1 MVPRAG
7 RIGASIV
14 WLAALAGSAS
24 SQEQTAAIAG
34 VVKDPGGGLVP
45 GASLT
50 AASGGG
56 FSVRAVSDALGRYRF
71 PSLPPGEYALTA
83 ALAGFAPARVERI
96 ELRLGQE
103 LSIPIAFEAGAASD
117 SIRVTDESPLLAVT
131 QSARATSLRAE
142 EIEKLPN
149 GREFT
154 DVVDQ
159 LAGAV
164 IEPKTGSWRQIEIDG
179 SSVAEN
185 RFVVDGA
192 ETTDLI
198 HGTSRQLEGR
208 SLPTDF
214 LEEVQVKSSGYTAE
228 YGGSTGGVVNA
239 ITRSGSNAW
248 HGDAVLYW
256 EQDELDAEPRPTLQL
271 DPVDPSVAEY
281 VSYPED
287 DYHGL
292 EPGFTLGG
300 PIVRDRLWFF
310 AGYMP
315 AFEPVSRTAP
325 FADGV
330 TRTLREYRKSHQA
343 VASLSGQLGARWRFR
358 VATSLGRT
366 RREGTLQRQD
376 GTSPPGA
383 DYDDVLEQ
391 PSWSASAT
399 VDWLPG
405 PSVLTSLRASYWAR
419 DWYTENV
426 YEGDQLRWVTSSIG
440 VPGVPPEYQQPRGYA
455 NVPSNFGWDREQQ
468 GRLALQW
475 DGTVFFSRA
484 GRHQLRVGLQLERR
498 TLDILGGN
506 TGNVHDLF
514 WGQSFAGQRGEF
526 GYYRVLSNPVLPNRG
541 SVTAGDAG
549 TTSLGLFVQDAW
561 SFGDRLTLHLGL
573 RSEDEDVPSFSRE
586 PGIPETAIHFGFGDK
601 LAPRLGLAWDATGDG
616 RTKLFGS
623 WGVFYDVMK
632 LYMPLVYGG
641 DFLEVF
647 WYTLDDADLAGIEN
661 NPRCPPQCPGRSIL
675 SLDLSGQPI
684 NDPEAPLLDPALEPM
699 RLQEVVIGVERQLG
713 DDVSLGVRYVHKQL
727 DRAVEDVGLRDAV
740 GGHQTRIANPGFG
753 MAESFVPEGG
763 TEAIPYPRARR
774 DYDAV
779 EIGLRKRMSDGWAGR
794 FSYVWSR
801 LSGNAPGLADGDFFS
816 VAPNVNR
823 TFDSYLMAFDERA
836 QPVYGAL
843 ATDRPHQLKAQLVR
857 ELSTGTSVGASWFG
871 ASGLARTRGAQ
882 FVPGEGYAVFYRG
895 RASDGRMPFTSRLD
909 LQLQQRIGLGARARL
924 TLGAT
929 VFNLLNQGTATDYYA
944 PELFTGQAI
953 DIAESDFFAGFDT
966 GQLIDEQGLVRD
978 PRFLMDRFFQQPR
991 VIRLSAR
998 LSF

>member
-1 MVPRAG
+1 
-7 RIGASIV
+7 
-14 WLAALAGSAS
+14 
-24 SQEQTAAIAG
+24 
-34 VVKDPGGGLVP
+34 
-45 GASLT
+45 
-50 AASGGG
+50 
-56 FSVRAVSDALGRYRF
+56 
-71 PSLPPGEYALTA
+71 
-83 ALAGFAPARVERI
+83 
-96 ELRLGQE
+96 
-103 LSIPIAFEAGAASD
+103 
-117 SIRVTDESPLLAVT
+117 VTSESPLLAVT

-142 EIEKLPN
+142 EIETLPN

-154 DVVDQ
+154 DVVNQ
-159 LAGAV
+159 VAGAV
-164 IEPKTGSWRQIEIDG
+164 LEPKTGSWRQVEIDG

-256 EQDELDAEPRPTLQL
+256 RGDELEAGPRPTLQL

-281 VSYPED
+281 VRYPED

-310 AGYMP
+310 AGYIP
-315 AFEPVSRTAP
+315 GFEPLSRTAS

-330 TRTLREYRKSHQA
+330 TRTLRQDRKSHQA
-343 VASLSGQLGARWRFR
+343 VASLSGQLGSRWRFR
-358 VATSLGRT
+358 AATSLSRT

-376 GTSPPGA
+376 GTSPQNA
-383 DYDDVLEQ
+383 DYDEILEQ

-399 VDWLPG
+399 VDWT
-405 PSVLTSLRASYWAR
+405 PSAGVFTSLRASYWAR
-419 DWYTENV
+419 DWYTDDV
-426 YEGDQLRWVTSSIG
+426 YQGDQLRWQTSSIG
-440 VPGVPPEYQQPRGYA
+440 VPGVPPEYQQPRGFA
-455 NVPSNFGWDREQQ
+455 NVPSNFGWDRERQ

-475 DGTVFFSRA
+475 DGTAFFSLA
-484 GRHQLRVGLQLERR
+484 GRHQLKGGVQLERR

-506 TGNVHDLF
+506 TGNVLDLF
-514 WGQSFAGQRGEF
+514 RGQSFAGQRGAF
-526 GYYRVLSNPVLPNRG
+526 GYYRVASNPVLPNRG
-541 SVTAGDAG
+541 PLTAGDAG

-561 SFGDRLTLHLGL
+561 SVGDRLTLHLGL

-601 LAPRLGLAWDATGDG
+601 LAPRLGFAWDATGDG

-623 WGVFYDVMK
+623 WGVFYDVIK

-647 WYTLDDADLAGIEN
+647 WYTLDEADLAGIEN
-661 NPRCPPQCPGRSIL
+661 NSRCPPECPGRPIL

-684 NDPEAPLLDPALEPM
+684 NDPEAPLLDPGLAPM
-699 RLQEVVIGVERQLG
+699 RLQEAVIGVERQLG
-713 DDVSLGVRYVHKQL
+713 GDLSLSLRYVHKQL
-727 DRAVEDVGLRDAV
+727 DRALEDVGLSDAT
-740 GGHQTRIANPGFG
+740 GSETRIANPGFG
-753 MAESFVPEGG
+753 LAASFVPQGG
-763 TEAIPYPRARR
+763 TEVVRYPRARR

-779 EIGLRKRMSDGWAGR
+779 EIGLRKRMSDGWSGR
-794 FSYVWSR
+794 FAYVWSR
-801 LSGNAPGLADGDFFS
+801 LAGNAPGLADGDFYS
-816 VAPNVNR
+816 VAPNVNP
-823 TFDSYLMAFDERA
+823 TFDSVLMEFDERA
-836 QPVYGAL
+836 RPVYGPL

-857 ELSTGTSVGASWFG
+857 ELSFGTTVGASWFG
-871 ASGLARTRGAQ
+871 SSGLARTRYAQ
-882 FVPGEGYAVFYRG
+882 FVPGSGYPVFYQG

-909 LQLQQRIGLGARARL
+909 LQLQHRIALGQRVRL

-929 VFNLLNQGTATDYYA
+929 VFNLFNQGAPTDYWA

-953 DIAESDFFAGFDT
+953 EIAESDFFAGFDT
-966 GQLIDEQGLVRD
+966 AQLIDEQGLVRD
-978 PRFLMDRFFQQPR
+978 SRFLMDRFFQQPR
-991 VIRLSAR
+991 VVRLNAR